1 MAVLA
6 REGDMKTFIRREQDA
21 LGVMAV
27 PIEVLWGAHTQRAL
41 LHFRIADDKMPLA
54 LLYAMARIKRAA
66 AMVNAELGL
75 LDDRLAL
82 AIAQAAGEV
91 LQGLHDQQ
99 FPLMV
104 WQTGSGT
111 QSHMNMNEVLANRAS
126 EMLGAKRGDQR
137 IVHANDH
144 VNLGQSSNDVFPSAM
159 HLCVLAALQA
169 QLLPALQQLVD
180 ALQHK
185 QQCYGKLV
193 KLGRTHLQDAV
204 PLTLGQEI
212 SAWVAQLQQVQRSLM
227 RQLPDLYP
235 LALGGTAV
243 GTGLNCHPRFARA
256 VIARLADETG
266 LPLSVSSNRFAI
278 QAAHDDLLA
287 CHGLL
292 KMLAAVLNKIA
303 NDLRWL
309 GSGPRAG
316 VGELAL
322 PENEAGSSMM
332 PGKVNPT
339 QCEALIMLCCQ
350 VMGNDVAV
358 TLACAG
364 GQLQLNA
371 NKPVIVWN
379 LLHSLQLLADGM
391 RSFSRYCVQGMLA
404 NESHIQAGV
413 ERSLMLVTALVPHI
427 GYDRAAVIAQYARR
441 QDCSL
446 REAALAVGGIS
457 DSQFAGWVNPAA
469 MV

>member
-1 MAVLA
+1 
-6 REGDMKTFIRREQDA
+6 MKTWIRREQDA
-21 LGVMAV
+21 LGAMAV
-27 PIEVLWGAHTQRAL
+27 STEVLWGAHTQRAL
-41 LHFRIADDKMPLA
+41 LHFRISDEKMPLS

-66 AMVNAELGL
+66 AMVNAELTL

-82 AIAQAAGEV
+82 AIAQAASEV
-91 LQGLHDQQ
+91 LQGRHDEQ
-99 FPLMV
+99 FPLGV

-126 EMLGAKRGDQR
+126 EILGAQRGDRR

-144 VNLGQSSNDVFPSAM
+144 VNLGQSSNDVFPTAM
-159 HLCVLAALQA
+159 HICVLSALQA
-169 QLLPALQQLVD
+169 QLLPALSQLIE

-185 QQCYGKLV
+185 QQCYSQLV

-212 SAWVAQLQQVQRSLM
+212 SAWVAQLRQTQRSLQ
-227 RQLPDLYP
+227 RQMADLYP

-243 GTGLNCHPRFARA
+243 GTGLNCHPDFAQA
-256 VIARLADETG
+256 VIARLADDTG
-266 LPLSVSSNRFAI
+266 LPLSVSANRFAI

-287 CHGLL
+287 SHGLL
-292 KMLAAVLNKIA
+292 KVLATALSKMA
-303 NDLRWL
+303 NDIRWL

-316 VGELAL
+316 LGELAL

-339 QCEALIMLCCQ
+339 QCEALTMLCCQ
-350 VMGNDVAV
+350 VMGNDVTI
-358 TLACAG
+358 TLACAS

-371 NKPVIVWN
+371 YKPVILWN
-379 LLHSLQLLADGM
+379 LLQSLQLLADGM
-391 RSFSRYCVQGMLA
+391 RSFTRYCVLGLLA
-404 NESHIQAGV
+404 NESHIHDSVA
-413 ERSLMLVTALVPHI
+413 RSLMLVTALVPHI
-427 GYDRAAVIAQYARR
+427 GYDRAAIVAQYARQ

-446 REAALAVGGIS
+446 REAAITVGGIS
-457 DSQFAGWVNPAA
+457 DSQFGSWVDAA
-469 MV
+469 RMV